1 MGYGHDIFQNGLP
14 ADFRLIGATTRS
26 PEEIS
31 PAIRS
36 RCTEIYFHDLSYEDL
51 KKITR
56 NAINKI
62 GYRAEEGVCHLI
74 STYAQNGRDCVN
86 IVQRAASV
94 MMLDN
99 REFIDL
105 KDVEWVLESGKYAP
119 KLTKILPDGARVGV
133 VNGLAVAGS
142 SGYVMDIEV
151 LATENHEKNGKVIVT
166 GIVETEQINGRYQNL
181 YKTSSAKASVDN
193 ALTILH
199 KKFGIHAESY
209 DIHINFPGGI
219 PVDGP
224 SAGISIFCAIYSAIF
239 KKEISSK
246 VAMTG
251 EISIRGSVLPVG
263 GVCSKIEAAQKAGA
277 TKVYIPKDNYQGFF
291 DGGTIEICS
300 IKNVDEILLELFGAE
315 TTENCKVITIPSVS
329 ESNIIT
335 ASGQKTI

>member
-1 MGYGHDIFQNGLP
+1 M
-14 ADFRLIGATTRS
+14 
-26 PEEIS
+26 
-31 PAIRS
+31 
-36 RCTEIYFHDLSYEDL
+36 
-51 KKITR
+51 KIAK
-56 NAINKI
+56 NAIVKI
-62 GYRAEEGVCHLI
+62 GYEAEEGIFHLI
-74 STYAQNGRDCVN
+74 ASYAQNGRDCVN

-94 MMLDN
+94 MMLEN
-99 REFIDL
+99 REIIAL

-119 KLTKILPDGARVGV
+119 KLTKILPDGVRIGV

-151 LATENHEKNGKVIVT
+151 LATENYDKNGKVTVT

-193 ALTILH
+193 AMTILH
-199 KKFGIHAESY
+199 KRFGIHAENY

-239 KKEISSK
+239 KKEIDSK

-263 GVCSKIEAAQKAGA
+263 GVSSKIEAAKKAGA
-277 TKVYIPKDNYQGFF
+277 TKVYIPKDNYQEFF
-291 DGGTIEICS
+291 DDGTIEIS
-300 IKNVDEILLELFGAE
+300 PIKNIDEILLSLFGSD
-315 TTENCKVITIPSVS
+315 TTESRKVITIPSVP
-329 ESNIIT
+329 ESNVIT
-335 ASGQKTI
+335 ASGQKSI